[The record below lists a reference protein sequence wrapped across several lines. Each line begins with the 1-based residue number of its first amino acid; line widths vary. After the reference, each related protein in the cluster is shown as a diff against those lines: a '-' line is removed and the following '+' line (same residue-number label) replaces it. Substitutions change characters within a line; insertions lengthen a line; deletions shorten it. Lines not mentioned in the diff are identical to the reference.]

1 MDRLPSAKSLDDE
14 PPPPISNSLMA
25 AIKRSQANQRRH
37 PETFHL
43 YQQAQN
49 QFSLSSVKVE
59 LKHFILSI
67 LDDPIVSRVFGEA
80 GFQSTDI
87 KLAILHPPPPI
98 SRFNKN
104 RYPPPLFLCNLPDS
118 DPKGYGFNFPFVVE
132 NGDENCRRIG
142 KVLVKKK
149 VKNPLLIG
157 FCAKEALD
165 GFTDIVEKGKGGGLP
180 AEIDG
185 VSVNCVGT
193 EISEFVSNDGSE
205 EMMGL
210 KFKVLGDVVEKCTG
224 CGIVVNFGELD
235 VLVNGSSVDAVKYV
249 VSRLS
254 DLINVHGEK
263 LWLIGSAGSYE
274 TYLKF
279 LARFPSIEK
288 DWDLHLL
295 PITTSTSPNGGSYSK
310 SSLMG
315 SFVPFGGFF
324 PTPSEFKN
332 LLSSENKSISRCDLC
347 NEKYDQEASVILKG
361 GSTISVADQH
371 LPSLSSWLQKDE
383 TDTCNSAVPAEARDG
398 GVLNARLMG
407 LERKW
412 NDICQRL
419 HHQQSL
425 QQDKSHIGSPVPG
438 VGSFCSNAN
447 RTESNGKGYI
457 PNESTCTDLSSCMPL
472 NLPTVSPQR
481 QNIEIQVTS
490 KAEIPSFQQN
500 VSVEISKI
508 QQLEMKKRSYPS
520 YPFCCLRPHSDITS
534 CSSVTSVTTDLGLG
548 TLYASSEQENRS
560 PKFQDSKNHLLK
572 VSGPVSS
579 DIDGVSKNPSANHI
593 AQTSSYSSPKVG
605 GQMNEIDFKYLWRVL
620 ADKVSWQDEAIC
632 AISETVSSCRNGH
645 GRLRGQ
651 THKGDIWLS
660 FLGPDKVGKRRIAS
674 ALAEI
679 IRGDLLSVD
688 LNPVNFFTPSDSIFD
703 SQCLNSCSVKF
714 RGKTIVGDI
723 AEKLSRK
730 PHSVVLLENIDKA
743 DFPTQHSLTQA
754 IKTCRFPDSNGRE
767 VSINNVIFVTTSSND
782 STLLSVEGTPKFSEE
797 RILEAKGLQMKIVV
811 ESVAGDMTRTKGSNV
826 LLMPMKETSVNK
838 RKAIDSKNSLA
849 IPKRV
854 QKVSRTCID
863 LNLPVE
869 EMEDGNDY
877 GICESDSSSEP
888 SDGWLEDFLDQ
899 VDQKVAFKPF
909 NFDALAEK
917 ILKEI
922 EKSFRKTV
930 GSDILLEI
938 DQEVMVQILAAAWL
952 SSNNRAV
959 EEWVQQIVQRSFVE
973 AQQKHHLTSQSI
985 VKLVAL
991 EGLLVEEQAANVY
1004 LPANISVN

>member
-1 MDRLPSAKSLDDE
+1 M
-14 PPPPISNSLMA
+14 
-25 AIKRSQANQRRH
+25 Q
-37 PETFHL
+37 
-43 YQQAQN
+43 
-49 QFSLSSVKVE
+49 
-59 LKHFILSI
+59 
-67 LDDPIVSRVFGEA
+67 
-80 GFQSTDI
+80 
-87 KLAILHPPPPI
+87 
-98 SRFNKN
+98 
-104 RYPPPLFLCNLPDS
+104 
-118 DPKGYGFNFPFVVE
+118 
-132 NGDENCRRIG
+132 
-142 KVLVKKK
+142 
-149 VKNPLLIG
+149 
-157 FCAKEALD
+157 
-165 GFTDIVEKGKGGGLP
+165 
-180 AEIDG
+180 
-185 VSVNCVGT
+185 
-193 EISEFVSNDGSE
+193 
-205 EMMGL
+205 
-210 KFKVLGDVVEKCTG
+210 
-224 CGIVVNFGELD
+224 
-235 VLVNGSSVDAVKYV
+235 
-249 VSRLS
+249 
-254 DLINVHGEK
+254 
-263 LWLIGSAGSYE
+263 
-274 TYLKF
+274 
-279 LARFPSIEK
+279 
-288 DWDLHLL
+288 
-295 PITTSTSPNGGSYSK
+295 
-310 SSLMG
+310 
-315 SFVPFGGFF
+315 
-324 PTPSEFKN
+324 
-332 LLSSENKSISRCDLC
+332 
-347 NEKYDQEASVILKG
+347 
-361 GSTISVADQH
+361 
-371 LPSLSSWLQKDE
+371 
-383 TDTCNSAVPAEARDG
+383 ARDG

-419 HHQQSL
+419 HHQQSF
-425 QQDKSHIGSPVPG
+425 QQDKSQIGSPVPG
-438 VGSFCSNAN
+438 VGSFRSDAN

-457 PNESTCTDLSSCMPL
+457 PNESICTDLSSCMPL

-508 QQLEMKKRSYPS
+508 QQLEMKKHSYPS
-520 YPFCCLRPHSDITS
+520 YPFCSLRPHSDITS
-534 CSSVTSVTTDLGLG
+534 CSSVTSSVTTDLGLG

-560 PKFQDSKNHLLK
+560 PKFQDPKDRLLK
-572 VSGPVSS
+572 VSGSVSS

-593 AQTSSYSSPKVG
+593 AQTSSYSSPKLG

-632 AISETVSSCRNGH
+632 AISQTVSSCRNGH

-651 THKGDIWLS
+651 TQKGDIWLS

-679 IRGDLLSVD
+679 SRGDLLSVD

-703 SQCLNSCSVKF
+703 RQCLNSCSVKF

-723 AEKLSRK
+723 AEKLSRT

-754 IKTCRFPDSNGRE
+754 IKTGRFPDSNGRE
-767 VSINNVIFVTTSSND
+767 ISINNVIFVITSSND
-782 STLLSVEGTPKFSEE
+782 STFLSIEGTPEFSEE

-826 LLMPMKETSVNK
+826 LLMPMKGTSVNK
-838 RKAIDSKNSLA
+838 RKTIDSENSLA

-899 VDQKVAFKPF
+899 VDQKVTFKPF

-917 ILKEI
+917 ILQEI
-922 EKSFRKTV
+922 EKSFRKTI

-959 EEWVQQIVQRSFVE
+959 EEWVQQILQRSFVE
-973 AQQKHHLTSQSI
+973 AQQKHHFTSGSI

-991 EGLLVEEQAANVY
+991 EGLLVEEQAANVC
-1004 LPANISVN
+1004 LPTNISVN